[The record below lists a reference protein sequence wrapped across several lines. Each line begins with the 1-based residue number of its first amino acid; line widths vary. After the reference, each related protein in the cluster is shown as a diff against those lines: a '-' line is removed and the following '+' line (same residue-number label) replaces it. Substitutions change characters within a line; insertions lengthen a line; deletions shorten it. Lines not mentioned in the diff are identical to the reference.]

1 MRAGVLL
8 RRAVPGK
15 HSGLSTFFP
24 ARPRFGSPSIVTRE
38 HTASPAIPEQ
48 RPATV
53 TIRGIIAGLMLA
65 MFLAALDQTIV
76 ATALPTI
83 GREIGD
89 PEDLSWAI
97 TAYLLAS
104 TTVTPLYGK
113 LADIYGRRIMLMT
126 AIGIFTV
133 GSIACALAPSMT
145 ALALA
150 RALQGMGGGGL
161 ISTAQTII
169 ADLIPPRER
178 SRVQG
183 YFASVFALASVAGP
197 VMGGV
202 MAEHLHWSV
211 IFWINLP
218 LGALAWWMTSSSLRT
233 LPRHDRRHR
242 IDFIGAALMVAAS
255 VPLLLGLAWGGIRFP
270 WSSPVI
276 IGLMLASAIG
286 WVQFIV
292 RMLLV
297 AEPFLPVSIVA
308 NKVVGPAIA
317 TGFFGSGTLI
327 ALTIYV
333 PIYLQVGLDATAS
346 HSGLA
351 LMPLAGGVV
360 VGSALAARFMARMVH
375 YKTPSLIGLAAA
387 IVALLAFAA
396 APLAMP
402 RSAIVVLLGV
412 IGVGIGSVF
421 SLTTVSI
428 QNAVVLHQM
437 GLATASMNFFRSLG
451 SAILVAGFGA
461 IVLGGLGI
469 NAHNEVSFDS
479 AAFDVARAAGEI
491 THPFRMLFLACAGS
505 LAMSF
510 AALYAMEERALRTHI
525 AEATGRGK
533 VTSASATKETPREPM
548 IDRDHPGA
556 AGQHERK

>member
-1 MRAGVLL
+1 
-8 RRAVPGK
+8 
-15 HSGLSTFFP
+15 
-24 ARPRFGSPSIVTRE
+24 VTGE
-38 HTASPAIPEQ
+38 HTASPAIPAQ
-48 RPATV
+48 QPV
-53 TIRGIIAGLMLA
+53 PLTIRTIIAGLMLA

-83 GREIGD
+83 GREIGN

-126 AIGIFTV
+126 AVGIFTV
-133 GSIACALAPSMT
+133 GSVACALAPSMT
-145 ALALA
+145 VLALA

-161 ISTAQTII
+161 ISTSQTII

-211 IFWINLP
+211 IFWINIP
-218 LGALAWWMTSSSLRT
+218 LGALAWWMTSSSLRA
-233 LPRHDRRHR
+233 LPRHDRPHR
-242 IDFIGAALMVAAS
+242 IDLIGAVLMVAAS
-255 VPLLLGLAWGGIRFP
+255 VPLLLALAWGGIRFP
-270 WSSPVI
+270 WSSSI
-276 IGLMLASAIG
+276 ILGLAFVSVIG
-286 WVQFIV
+286 WVQFTV

-297 AEPFLPVSIVA
+297 PEPFLPVSIVA

-317 TGFFGSGTLI
+317 TGFFASGTLI

-360 VGSALAARFMARMVH
+360 IGSALSARFMARIVH
-375 YKTPSLIGLAAA
+375 YKTPSLIGLGAA
-387 IVALLAFAA
+387 IAALLAFAA
-396 APLAMP
+396 EPLLMP
-402 RSAIVVLLGV
+402 RAAIVVLLGV

-428 QNAVVLHQM
+428 QNAVVPHQM

-469 NAHNEVSFDS
+469 NAHNEMSFDS
-479 AAFDVARAAGEI
+479 AAFDVARAAGQI
-491 THPFRMLFLACAGS
+491 THPFRLLFIACAGT

-510 AALYAMEERALRTHI
+510 CALYAMEERPLRTHI
-525 AEATGRGK
+525 AQATGRAK
-533 VTSASATKETPREPM
+533 TDSATATKEAPRNPAV
-548 IDRDHPGA
+548 DRKSPGAVRDH
-556 AGQHERK
+556 ERE